1 MREVAIV
8 NYRQT
13 PAVRDSGAT
22 NELMML
28 QEIIQGVIKETNVT
42 LDQMDFVC
50 SGSCDYLA
58 GAAFAFVEAIEAVG
72 PFPPIKE
79 SHVEMDGA
87 WALYEAILKI
97 RTGEADSALI
107 YGFGKSSPGSL
118 RSVMSLQMDPYYIQ
132 PLWLDTISAAAL
144 QAAQCIDS
152 GVLSEQDMAGVVSR
166 SRANAMS
173 VDGTQLKGDYSQEQ
187 LLAEPTFVSPLRKHD
202 CAPITDGASVMIIAT
217 PEKAREWCDNPV
229 IISGIDHRI
238 ESSMP
243 TLRDLTRSTS
253 TETAG
258 KSAGVNDKPV
268 EFAELH
274 APFSHQ
280 EILLQ
285 RALGLGEGVDI
296 NPSGGALAANTMM
309 AAGLDRIGHAAK
321 MIQSGRYKRGVA
333 HATSGSCLQ
342 HNLVAV
348 LEASA

>member
-13 PAVRDSGAT
+13 PAVRDSGTT
-22 NELMML
+22 NELQML
-28 QEIIQGVIKETNVT
+28 QSVIQAVIAESNIS
-42 LDQMDFVC
+42 LDDLDFVC

-72 PFPPIKE
+72 PFPAIKE
-79 SHVEMDGA
+79 SHVEMDAA
-87 WALYEAILKI
+87 WALYEAVLKI

-107 YGFGKSSPGSL
+107 YGFGKSSPGEL
-118 RSVMSLQMDPYYIQ
+118 RAVMSLQLDPYYLA

-144 QAAQCIDS
+144 QAAQCLDK
-152 GVLSEQDMAGVVSR
+152 GVMSEADMAAVVAR
-166 SRANAMS
+166 SRTNAKS
-173 VDGTQLKGDYSQEQ
+173 VAGTQLSGDYSIDD

-217 PEKAREWCDNPV
+217 PEKAKQWCDNPV
-229 IISGIDHRI
+229 LITGLDNRI
-238 ESSMP
+238 ESSTP
-243 TLRDLTRSTS
+243 TLRDLTRSVS
-253 TETAG
+253 TEAAG
-258 KSAGVNDKPV
+258 ESAGVNDKALD
-268 EFAELH
+268 FAELH

-285 RALGLGEGVDI
+285 RALGLADSVDI

-348 LEASA
+348 LEASS

>member
-8 NYRQT
+8 NYKQT
-13 PAVRDSGAT
+13 PAIRDSGST
-22 NELMML
+22 NELQML
-28 QEIIQGVIKETNVT
+28 QSVIQGVIKESQIN
-42 LDQMDFVC
+42 LNDIDFVC

-58 GAAFAFVEAIEAVG
+58 GAAFAFVEAIESVG
-72 PFPPIKE
+72 PFPAIKE

-87 WALYEAILKI
+87 WALYEAVLKI

-107 YGFGKSSPGSL
+107 YGFGKSSPGDL
-118 RSVMSLQMDPYYIQ
+118 RSVMSLQLDPYYLA
-132 PLWLDTISAAAL
+132 PLWLDTLSAAAL
-144 QAAQCIDS
+144 QAAQCLDQ
-152 GVLSEQDMAGVVSR
+152 GVLSEQDMAKVVSR
-166 SRANAMS
+166 SRANAKS
-173 VDGTQLKGDYSQEQ
+173 VEGTQLSGDYSVDE
-187 LLAEPTFVSPLRKHD
+187 LLNEPTFVSPLRKHD

-217 PEKAREWCDNPV
+217 PEKAKQWCENPV
-229 IISGIDHRI
+229 IITGLDNRI

-258 KSAGVNDKPV
+258 LKAGVNDKPV
-268 EFAELH
+268 DFAELH

-285 RALGLGEGVDI
+285 NALGLNDSVDI

-321 MIQSGRYKRGVA
+321 MIQSGRYTRGVA

-348 LEASA
+348 LEASS

>member
-1 MREVAIV
+1 MRDVAIV

-13 PAVRDSGAT
+13 PATRNSGST
-22 NELMML
+22 NELQML
-28 QEIIQGVIKETNVT
+28 ESVIQGVIAESGVSLT
-42 LDQMDFVC
+42 DMDFVC

-58 GAAFAFVEAIEAVG
+58 GAAFAFVEAIESVG

-79 SHVEMDGA
+79 SHVEMDAA
-87 WALYEAILKI
+87 WALYEAVLKI

-107 YGFGKSSPGSL
+107 YGFGKSSPGDL
-118 RSVMSLQMDPYYIQ
+118 RSVLSLQLDPYYLT

-144 QAAQCIDS
+144 QAAQCLDK
-152 GVLSEQDMAGVVSR
+152 GVLTENDMAAVVAR
-166 SRANAMS
+166 SRANAKS
-173 VDGTQLKGDYSQEQ
+173 VPGTQLSGDYSVDD
-187 LLAEPTFVSPLRKHD
+187 LLAEPTYVSPLRMHD

-217 PEKAREWCDNPV
+217 PEKAKQWCDTPV
-229 IISGIDHRI
+229 LITGLDNRI

-243 TLRDLTRSTS
+243 TLRDLTVSRST
-253 TETAG
+253 EIAG
-258 KSAGVNDKPV
+258 QKAGVNDKAV

-285 RALGLGEGVDI
+285 RALGLDENVDI

-321 MIQSGRYKRGVA
+321 LIQSGKYSRGVA

-348 LEASA
+348 LEAVS

>member
-13 PAVRDSGAT
+13 PAVRDSGTT
-22 NELMML
+22 NELQML
-28 QEIIQGVIKETNVT
+28 QSVIQAVIAESNIS
-42 LDQMDFVC
+42 LDDLDFVC

-72 PFPPIKE
+72 PFPAIKE
-79 SHVEMDGA
+79 SHVEMDAA
-87 WALYEAILKI
+87 WALYQAVLKV

-107 YGFGKSSPGSL
+107 YGFGKSSPGEL
-118 RSVMSLQMDPYYIQ
+118 RAVMSLQLDPYYLA

-144 QAAQCIDS
+144 QAAQCLDK
-152 GVLSEQDMAGVVSR
+152 GVMSEADMAAVVAR
-166 SRANAMS
+166 SRTNAKS
-173 VDGTQLKGDYSQEQ
+173 VAGTQLSGDYSIDD

-217 PEKAREWCDNPV
+217 PEKAKQWCDNPV
-229 IISGIDHRI
+229 LITGLDNRI

-243 TLRDLTRSTS
+243 TLRDLTRSVS
-253 TETAG
+253 TEAAG
-258 KSAGVNDKPV
+258 KSAGVNDKALD
-268 EFAELH
+268 FAELH

-285 RALGLGEGVDI
+285 RALGLADSVDI

-348 LEASA
+348 LEASS

>member
-13 PAVRDSGAT
+13 PAVRDSGST
-22 NELMML
+22 NELQML
-28 QEIIQGVIKETNVT
+28 QSIIQGVIAESNIS
-42 LDQMDFVC
+42 LDDLDFVC

-72 PFPPIKE
+72 PFPAIKE
-79 SHVEMDGA
+79 SHVEMDAA
-87 WALYEAILKI
+87 WALYEAVLKI

-107 YGFGKSSPGSL
+107 YGFGKSSPGEL
-118 RSVMSLQMDPYYIQ
+118 RSVMSLQLDPYYLA

-144 QAAQCIDS
+144 QASQCLDK
-152 GVLSEQDMAGVVSR
+152 GVISEADMAAVVAR
-166 SRANAMS
+166 SRANAKN
-173 VDGTQLKGDYSQEQ
+173 VEGTQLSGDYSIDD
-187 LLAEPTFVSPLRKHD
+187 LLAKPTFVSPLRKHD

-217 PEKAREWCDNPV
+217 PEKAKQWCDNPV
-229 IISGIDHRI
+229 LITGLDNRI

-243 TLRDLTRSTS
+243 TLRDLTRSVS

-258 KSAGVNDKPV
+258 KSAGVNDKAV
-268 EFAELH
+268 DFAELH

-285 RALGLGEGVDI
+285 RALGLGDSVDI

-348 LEASA
+348 LEASS